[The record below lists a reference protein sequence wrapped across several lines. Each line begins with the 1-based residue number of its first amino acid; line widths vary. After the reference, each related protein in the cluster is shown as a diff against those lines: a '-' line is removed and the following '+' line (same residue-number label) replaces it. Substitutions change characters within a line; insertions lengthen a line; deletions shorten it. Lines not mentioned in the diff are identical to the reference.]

1 MYFYKNFISMIKILI
16 TGGAGNVGG
25 ALARKLVE
33 KPTYFVVVVDNLSTG
48 SKSKLPSK
56 EFSNWSFINC
66 DVNNYTSI
74 SEIML
79 VNQFD
84 YVFHYAA
91 VVGVKRTQ
99 ENPIMVLDDI
109 QGIKNVLQLSKNS
122 SVKRAFFSSS
132 SEVYGEPV
140 ELPQNEETTPLNSRV
155 PYAVVKNVGESFFRS
170 YFKTYGLPFTIFRF
184 FNTYGPNQSEDF
196 VIAKF
201 LKAALKGDDITIY
214 GDGSQTRTFCYVDD
228 NINTCLKILEDNLM
242 MNDVINIGGAKEY
255 KILDVSKLIIE
266 KLNSKSK
273 IIHYFK
279 TYGLP
284 FTIFRFFNTYGPNQS
299 EDFVIAKFLK
309 AALKGDDITIYG
321 DGSQTRTF
329 CYVDDN
335 INTCLKILEDNLMMN
350 DVINIGGAK
359 EYKILDVSK
368 LIIEKLNSKSKIIH
382 LPALKDGDMTRRMPD
397 NSKMLNIIDKELIS
411 LDQGLDLMLQHPHYS
426 K

>member
-1 MYFYKNFISMIKILI
+1 MTKILI

-33 KPTYFVVVVDNLSTG
+33 NPNYFVIIVDNLSTG

-56 EFSNWSFINC
+56 EFTNWSFINS

-79 VNQFD
+79 VNQFN

-122 SVKRAFFSSS
+122 SVKRVFFSSS

-242 MNDVINIGGAKEY
+242 VNDVINIGGAKEY
-255 KILDVSKLIIE
+255 KILDV
-266 KLNSKSK
+266 
-273 IIHYFK
+273 
-279 TYGLP
+279 
-284 FTIFRFFNTYGPNQS
+284 
-299 EDFVIAKFLK
+299 A
-309 AALKGDDITIYG
+309 
-321 DGSQTRTF
+321 
-329 CYVDDN
+329 
-335 INTCLKILEDNLMMN
+335 
-350 DVINIGGAK
+350 
-359 EYKILDVSK
+359 K

-397 NSKMLNIIDKELIS
+397 NSKMINIINKDLIS
-411 LDQGLDLMLQHPHYS
+411 LDQGLDLMMKHPDYS
-426 K
+426 I

>member
-1 MYFYKNFISMIKILI
+1 MTKILI

-33 KPTYFVVVVDNLSTG
+33 NPNYFIIIVDNLSTG

-56 EFSNWSFINC
+56 EFTNWSFINC

-79 VNQFD
+79 VNQFN

-99 ENPIMVLDDI
+99 ENPIMVLNDI
-109 QGIKNVLQLSKNS
+109 QGIKNILQLSKNS
-122 SVKRAFFSSS
+122 SVKRVFFSSS

-170 YFKTYGLPFTIFRF
+170 YFKTYGLPYTIFRF

-196 VIAKF
+196 VISKF
-201 LKAALKGDDITIY
+201 LKAALKEDDITIY

-228 NINTCLKILEDNLM
+228 NINTCLKILEENLM

-255 KILDVSKLIIE
+255 KILDVAKLIIE
-266 KLNSKSK
+266 KS
-273 IIHYFK
+273 
-279 TYGLP
+279 
-284 FTIFRFFNTYGPNQS
+284 
-299 EDFVIAKFLK
+299 
-309 AALKGDDITIYG
+309 
-321 DGSQTRTF
+321 
-329 CYVDDN
+329 
-335 INTCLKILEDNLMMN
+335 
-350 DVINIGGAK
+350 
-359 EYKILDVSK
+359 
-368 LIIEKLNSKSKIIH
+368 NSKSKIIH
-382 LPALKDGDMTRRMPD
+382 LPSLKEGDMTRRMPD
-397 NSKMLNIIDKELIS
+397 NSKMINIINKDLIS
-411 LDQGLDLMLQHPHYS
+411 LDQGLDLMLQHPDYS
-426 K
+426 N

>member
-1 MYFYKNFISMIKILI
+1 MIKILV

-33 KPTYFVVVVDNLSTG
+33 NPNYFVVVVDNLSTG

-56 EFSNWSFINC
+56 ELSNWSFINC

-99 ENPIMVLDDI
+99 ENPIMVLEDI

-122 SVKRAFFSSS
+122 SVKRVFFSSS

-170 YFKTYGLPFTIFRF
+170 YYKTYGLPFTIFRF

-214 GDGSQTRTFCYVDD
+214 GDGSQTRTFCYVED
-228 NINTCLKILEDNLM
+228 NINTCVKILEDNLM

-255 KILDVSKLIIE
+255 KILDV
-266 KLNSKSK
+266 
-273 IIHYFK
+273 
-279 TYGLP
+279 
-284 FTIFRFFNTYGPNQS
+284 
-299 EDFVIAKFLK
+299 A
-309 AALKGDDITIYG
+309 
-321 DGSQTRTF
+321 
-329 CYVDDN
+329 
-335 INTCLKILEDNLMMN
+335 
-350 DVINIGGAK
+350 
-359 EYKILDVSK
+359 K

-397 NSKMLNIIDKELIS
+397 NTKMINIIKNELIS
-411 LDQGLDLMLQHPHYS
+411 LDQGLDLMLEHPDYS
-426 K
+426 N

>member
-1 MYFYKNFISMIKILI
+1 MTKILI
-16 TGGAGNVGG
+16 TGGVGNVGG

-33 KPTYFVVVVDNLSTG
+33 NPNYFVVVVDNLSTG

-99 ENPIMVLDDI
+99 ENPIMVLEDI

-122 SVKRAFFSSS
+122 SVKRVFFSSS

-201 LKAALKGDDITIY
+201 LKAALKEDDITIY

-228 NINTCLKILEDNLM
+228 NINTCLKILEENLM

-255 KILDVSKLIIE
+255 KILDV
-266 KLNSKSK
+266 
-273 IIHYFK
+273 
-279 TYGLP
+279 
-284 FTIFRFFNTYGPNQS
+284 
-299 EDFVIAKFLK
+299 AKF
-309 AALKGDDITIYG
+309 
-321 DGSQTRTF
+321 
-329 CYVDDN
+329 
-335 INTCLKILEDNLMMN
+335 
-350 DVINIGGAK
+350 
-359 EYKILDVSK
+359 
-368 LIIEKLNSKSKIIH
+368 IIEKLNSKSKIIH
-382 LPALKDGDMTRRMPD
+382 LPALKDGDMSRRMPD
-397 NSKMLNIIDKELIS
+397 NTKMLNIIAKPFIS
-411 LDQGLDLMLQHPHYS
+411 LDHRLHLMLQHTAYTT
-426 K
+426 

>member
-1 MYFYKNFISMIKILI
+1 MIKILV

-25 ALARKLVE
+25 ALARKLVDN
-33 KPTYFVVVVDNLSTG
+33 PSYFVVIVDNLSTG
-48 SKSKLPSK
+48 SNSKLPSK

-84 YVFHYAA
+84 FVFHYAA

-99 ENPIMVLDDI
+99 ENPVMVLDDI

-122 SVKRAFFSSS
+122 SVKRVFFSSS

-201 LKAALKGDDITIY
+201 LKAALNGDDITIY

-228 NINTCLKILEDNLM
+228 NINTCVKILEDNLM

-255 KILDVSKLIIE
+255 KILDV
-266 KLNSKSK
+266 
-273 IIHYFK
+273 
-279 TYGLP
+279 
-284 FTIFRFFNTYGPNQS
+284 
-299 EDFVIAKFLK
+299 A
-309 AALKGDDITIYG
+309 
-321 DGSQTRTF
+321 
-329 CYVDDN
+329 
-335 INTCLKILEDNLMMN
+335 
-350 DVINIGGAK
+350 
-359 EYKILDVSK
+359 K

-397 NSKMLNIIDKELIS
+397 NTKMINIIKNELIS
-411 LDQGLDLMLQHPHYS
+411 LDQGLDLMMKHPDYS
-426 K
+426 N